1 MDVDT
6 HLERTSS
13 RAPVLPEPVPRRWL
27 WLSLPIAGLAMG
39 ASLAGI
45 LVDAIYAEETSN
57 WATQAVGQDV
67 ANVAVAYPALL
78 VLAVLAAR
86 GSLRAALAWMGVLVY
101 SAYTFAIYAFSVHFG
116 PLFLVYVA
124 VLGLSA
130 YALIGGLT
138 SLSPERVAASVA
150 PRARVRSTAVLLVA
164 VASAFGLLW
173 LAEIV
178 PSMLAGTTPETLVE
192 VGLPTNPVYVLD
204 LGLLLPAAMIAG
216 VLLLRGRALGYVLAP
231 VILVALIALGVGI
244 VSVIGVAPLRGEA
257 AMPAVGVV
265 IGALTLL
272 QLVVAV
278 RFLRGVRGS

>member
-1 MDVDT
+1 MRVDT
-6 HLERTSS
+6 HLERISP
-13 RAPVLPEPVPRRWL
+13 RVPVLPEPIPRRWL
-27 WLSLPIAGLAMG
+27 WLSLPIAALAFA
-39 ASLAGI
+39 ASLPGI
-45 LVDAIYAEETSN
+45 LVDSIYAEETAN

-67 ANVAVAYPALL
+67 ANVVVAYPALL
-78 VLAVLAAR
+78 VLAALAAR

-150 PRARVRSTAVLLVA
+150 PAAPRRSTAVLLIA
-164 VASAFGLLW
+164 VASAFALLW
-173 LAEIV
+173 LAEIL
-178 PSMLAGTTPETLVE
+178 PAAFAGTTPEALVE

-244 VSVIGVAPLRGEA
+244 VSVIAVAPFRGEA

-278 RFLRGVRGS
+278 RFLRRIGS

>member
-1 MDVDT
+1 MRVDT
-6 HLERTSS
+6 HLERISP
-13 RAPVLPEPVPRRWL
+13 RVPVLPEPVPRRWL
-27 WLSLPIAGLAMG
+27 WLSLPIAALAFA
-39 ASLAGI
+39 ASLPGI
-45 LVDAIYAEETSN
+45 LVDSIYAEETAN

-67 ANVAVAYPALL
+67 ANVVVAYPALL
-78 VLAVLAAR
+78 VLAALAAR

-150 PRARVRSTAVLLVA
+150 PAAPRRSTAVLLIA
-164 VASAFGLLW
+164 VASAFALLW
-173 LAEIV
+173 LAEILPAV
-178 PSMLAGTTPETLVE
+178 FAGTTPEALVE

-244 VSVIGVAPLRGEA
+244 VSVIAVAPFRGEA

-278 RFLRGVRGS
+278 RFLRRIGS

>member
-1 MDVDT
+1 MRVDT
-6 HLERTSS
+6 HLERISP
-13 RAPVLPEPVPRRWL
+13 RVPVLPEPVPRRWL
-27 WLSLPIAGLAMG
+27 WLSLPIAALAFA
-39 ASLAGI
+39 ASLPGI
-45 LVDAIYAEETSN
+45 LVDSIYAEETAN

-67 ANVAVAYPALL
+67 ANVVVAYPALL
-78 VLAVLAAR
+78 VLAALAAR

-150 PRARVRSTAVLLVA
+150 PAAPRRSTAVLLIA
-164 VASAFGLLW
+164 VASAFALLW
-173 LAEIV
+173 LAEILPGV
-178 PSMLAGTTPETLVE
+178 FAGTTPEALVE

-244 VSVIGVAPLRGEA
+244 VSVIAVAPFRGEA

-278 RFLRGVRGS
+278 RFLRRIGS